1 MQRQHSAKRQPKL
14 RIAKHAHRLNW
25 RRLWVVIGL
34 VMLLLIGSGL
44 FYASANQPRAV
55 AQDRVTALAKSKA
68 KLTRVSNFFV
78 YHQDQTY
85 YAVAGVDQHGKQV
98 LVLVP
103 DHRNQV
109 TVIDQ
114 ATGINGRQAIHAVQD
129 RQRIDR
135 VLHTALGKYHHR
147 IVWEVAYLDRHADVN
162 YALVDF
168 KTGKLVQQINL

>member
-14 RIAKHAHRLNW
+14 GNAKHVRWLKSRW
-25 RRLWVVIGL
+25 LWGL
-34 VMLLLIGSGL
+34 VATCLLLVTGSWL
-44 FYASANQPRAV
+44 FYASANQPRAA

-68 KLTRVSNFFV
+68 KLTSVSNFFV
-78 YHQDQTY
+78 YHRDETY
-85 YAVAGVDQHGKQV
+85 YAVAGIDQRGKQV

-103 DHRNQV
+103 NHRNQV

-135 VLHTALGKYHHR
+135 VLHTALGKYNHR
-147 IVWEVAYLDRHADVN
+147 LVWEVAYLDRHATVN